1 MKDFLLKNKIVIG
14 LCSILLILIITF
26 FNSSFAM
33 DPYENVD
40 FSFGIV
46 NTDYLN
52 MRSGTGINFDP
63 ISILTKNEYVR
74 IYGKVGEWYIV
85 QNEKNQIGTVHQN
98 YITPT
103 NENKAAVTNTEVIEE
118 VSEVNLTSEES
129 ELLSLI
135 NAERKKNRI

>member
-52 MRSGTGINFDP
+52 MRSGTGINFDS